1 MHRREAKDNKMEL
14 AIDKT
19 ARALASLGH
28 AAGGKDHGPT
38 KGFQLLIKNV
48 GEAKTKH
55 VSRTVLRENVH
66 IATFRGGL
74 TVLACHYRQWR
85 APWPCICC
93 IEVQVINTVNSIGF
107 GREVCEFWL
116 KASCSKVLHVY
127 KAELLQHVHDTCT
140 AAIGTVNKVGKEN
153 PRVQWVLRVVEWL
166 AICIVLGS
174 MTLYI
179 CWYLQVVLGCVHTR

>member
-38 KGFQLLIKNV
+38 KGFQLLIKNI

-55 VSRTVLRENVH
+55 VSRAVLRENVH
-66 IATFRGGL
+66 IATFRGEP
-74 TVLACHYRQWR
+74 TVLACHYRRWR

-93 IEVQVINTVNSIGF
+93 IEVLVINTVNSIGF

-116 KASCSKVLHVY
+116 KASFAGVLCTAV
-127 KAELLQHVHDTCT
+127 LLQHVFTDTCT
-140 AAIGTVNKVGKEN
+140 AAIRRVNKIGKRIPEC
-153 PRVQWVLRVVEWL
+153 RGYLQWWCGLQH
-166 AICIVLGS
+166 VLGS
-174 MTLYI
+174 MY
-179 CWYLQVVLGCVHTR
+179 VHVLASSLGMQAPCVHTH